1 MLHPPPQSLADLV
14 QRFHTE
20 HAARFAHSD
29 EADVVE
35 IATLRLAAIGRMP
48 DPNLQTPPRMRRS
61 RPPLHPAAAAYGWM
75 TPGSRPQFISG
86 TTLALGP
93 A

>member
-1 MLHPPPQSLADLV
+1 MSWSSPGAMLNPPPQSLADLV

-48 DPNLQTPPRMRRS
+48 DHELAEAASAVGDPAPPHSIRQ
-61 RPPLHPAAAAYGWM
+61 PPCMAG
-75 TPGSRPQFISG
+75 
-86 TTLALGP
+86 
-93 A
+93 